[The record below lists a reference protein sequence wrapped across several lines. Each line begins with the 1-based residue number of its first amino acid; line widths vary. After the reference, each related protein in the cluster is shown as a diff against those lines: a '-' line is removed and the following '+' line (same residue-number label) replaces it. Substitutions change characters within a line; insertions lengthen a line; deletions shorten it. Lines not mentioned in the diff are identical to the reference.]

1 MHPLRPFGDFPKPPF
16 GPGRYDSRQEVPLKG
31 DAEILKALQELLS
44 AELTAINQYFIHAR
58 MLRNWRYMKL
68 ADHAEKESIGEM
80 KHAQEAMDR
89 ILYLEGVPNMQK
101 YMKIN
106 VGATVPEMMRVDL
119 ELEYDAVRRL
129 KEHIRLSV
137 EKADYGSRVLFERIL
152 VSEEEH
158 IDWLEAQ
165 VQQIKDIG
173 AEGYLAQQIE
183 GGA

>member
-1 MHPLRPFGDFPKPPF
+1 M
-16 GPGRYDSRQEVPLKG
+16 KG
-31 DAEILKALQELLS
+31 DAEILKLLQEVLS

-58 MLRNWRYMKL
+58 MLRNWRYMRL

-89 ILYLEGVPNMQK
+89 ILYFEGIPNMQK

-106 VGATVPEMMRVDL
+106 VGKTVPEMMKLDL
-119 ELEYDAVRRL
+119 ALEHDAVQRL
-129 KEHIRLSV
+129 NHGIALATQ
-137 EKADYGSRVLFERIL
+137 KADNGTRALFERIL

-165 VQQIKDIG
+165 LQQIKDIG
-173 AEGYLAQQIE
+173 AENYLAQQIE
-183 GGA
+183 G